1 MSFAGACLLMI
12 NYSTFALTKGYT
24 WGTVNASNFWR
35 FQTKSDG
42 SFLTFVECVV
52 KEREVFDGFSLRGFF
67 HPKKDL
73 YQCPKL
79 VGSFIISLEAVTFVS
94 MKGIEH
100 TNRRQT
106 DRFQLVDCLV
116 HPQIL

>member
-1 MSFAGACLLMI
+1 MPVCKMI
-12 NYSTFALTKGYT
+12 NYIAFVLVKGYT
-24 WGTVNASNFWR
+24 WGTVNAGNFWR

-42 SFLTFVECVV
+42 GLLTFVKCVV
-52 KEREVFDGFSLRGFF
+52 KERESFDGFSLRGLF
-67 HPKKDL
+67 HSKKDL

-79 VGSFIISLEAVTFVS
+79 VRSFIISLEAVNLVS

-106 DRFQLVDCLV
+106 DRFQVVDCLV